1 MIAPQMNRM
10 LRNASYGR
18 RQSRKHE
25 RSSHCTSRCRVFS
38 YNELLRQK
46 NIPVLNS
53 KKVEREQEEY
63 KDTFCQEEAER
74 KANQL
79 NPLPKKPRMIIVLI
93 SITGMIAATL
103 LAPLLAALSFLNLE
117 PKSIYISYALIVM
130 LVSLIASSKVF
141 KIKVVQYEEETVK
154 VLQKRQNEKD
164 HLYNRLLKEA
174 KWLSYDLKEF
184 SRQFK
189 DQPVP
194 AVHLQNARTIIE
206 EIDSEAE
213 INVDSFYEDPYIFA
227 IFRTGEKIYFG
238 HWE

>member
-10 LRNASYGR
+10 LRNARYGR

-25 RSSHCTSRCRVFS
+25 KSSNCPSRCRVFS
-38 YNELLRQK
+38 YEEMLRQK
-46 NIPVLNS
+46 NIPVLDS
-53 KKVEREQEEY
+53 KKVEREQKEY
-63 KDTFCQEEAER
+63 KYVFCQEEAER
-74 KANQL
+74 KANKF
-79 NPLPKKPRMIIVLI
+79 NPLPKKPRMIVVLI
-93 SITGMIAATL
+93 SMTGMIAAAL
-103 LAPLLAALSFLNLE
+103 FAPLLAALSFLNLE
-117 PKSIYISYALIVM
+117 PKSIYISYALIVT

-141 KIKVVQYEEETVK
+141 KRKVVRYEEEIVK
-154 VLQKRQNEKD
+154 VLRKRQNEKD

-174 KWLSYDLKEF
+174 SWSTYDLKEF

-238 HWE
+238 KW